1 MLDSTGNA
9 QSNVQLRM
17 YGLAGLTNLMV
28 SRQPAGV
35 DSSTGTANNAAEQA
49 SQLFSQLDAG
59 VRFNKKFRGEQI
71 PKLEEVIAY
80 AKGKIN
86 LNIEVKYNGHNQN
99 IVKKVVKI
107 IEDNDFVDQCVL
119 TSMNYNF
126 LRQAKKI
133 NPDIKT
139 GYTMKMSYGGLEDM
153 DAADFFSVKYT
164 YITESFVEHA
174 HSLGKEVCA
183 WTLNYQGDM
192 QRMVNCGVDNII
204 TDDPELVR
212 KVILGT
218 TDRNPGFVSLLGY
231 ALK

>member
-1 MLDSTGNA
+1 M
-9 QSNVQLRM
+9 
-17 YGLAGLTNLMV
+17 
-28 SRQPAGV
+28 
-35 DSSTGTANNAAEQA
+35 
-49 SQLFSQLDAG
+49 
-59 VRFNKKFRGEQI
+59 
-71 PKLEEVIAY
+71 
-80 AKGKIN
+80 
-86 LNIEVKYNGHNQN
+86 
-99 IVKKVVKI
+99 VKI

>member
-1 MLDSTGNA
+1 
-9 QSNVQLRM
+9 
-17 YGLAGLTNLMV
+17 
-28 SRQPAGV
+28 
-35 DSSTGTANNAAEQA
+35 
-49 SQLFSQLDAG
+49 
-59 VRFNKKFRGEQI
+59 
-71 PKLEEVIAY
+71 
-80 AKGKIN
+80 
-86 LNIEVKYNGHNQN
+86 
-99 IVKKVVKI
+99 
-107 IEDNDFVDQCVL
+107 
-119 TSMNYNF
+119 
-126 LRQAKKI
+126 
-133 NPDIKT
+133 
-139 GYTMKMSYGGLEDM
+139 M

-204 TDDPELVR
+204 TDDQELVR

>member
-1 MLDSTGNA
+1 MW
-9 QSNVQLRM
+9 
-17 YGLAGLTNLMV
+17 
-28 SRQPAGV
+28 
-35 DSSTGTANNAAEQA
+35 
-49 SQLFSQLDAG
+49 
-59 VRFNKKFRGEQI
+59 
-71 PKLEEVIAY
+71 AY

-164 YITESFVEHA
+164 YITEGFVEHA

>member
-1 MLDSTGNA
+1 M
-9 QSNVQLRM
+9 
-17 YGLAGLTNLMV
+17 
-28 SRQPAGV
+28 
-35 DSSTGTANNAAEQA
+35 
-49 SQLFSQLDAG
+49 
-59 VRFNKKFRGEQI
+59 
-71 PKLEEVIAY
+71 
-80 AKGKIN
+80 
-86 LNIEVKYNGHNQN
+86 
-99 IVKKVVKI
+99 
-107 IEDNDFVDQCVL
+107 DQCVL

-192 QRMVNCGVDNII
+192 R
-204 TDDPELVR
+204 
-212 KVILGT
+212 
-218 TDRNPGFVSLLGY
+218 
-231 ALK
+231 